1 MCILKYMAVGKI
13 SLEMVLLFG
22 MQEIEI
28 NLVSMTYVWIKW
40 IKHWILILELILL
53 TLLNIFSDSIL

>member
-13 SLEMVLLFG
+13 SLEMVLLSG

-40 IKHWILILELILL
+40 MKHWILILEFILL
-53 TLLNIFSDSIL
+53 TQLNIFSDSIL